1 MTTMTRGWV
10 DSAIAVGECR
20 QAGAIFR
27 VEGGAFARE
36 RSYDNVVLRF
46 EARGARTCGDG
57 GFELANVHAILVDA
71 DGAVIVRRS
80 HDSYRQNVVGATV
93 TWAHEL
99 SDEHLS
105 RAAALVYDVETRL
118 DQRRTLLRG
127 AFGAIDLDREDRQ
140 MWGYTA
146 TEAPTDPLLQ
156 LSLSLSFRR
165 GDIELSMVGETTV
178 IHDGHSTSFEFEVLD
193 EHGQLLASRTTSLSI
208 RSGDGLGFN
217 DTSLRL
223 EKRVQRA
230 AHSFALHGRS
240 DVRGLTRVGPFR
252 MDAWPGA
259 KQIAPT
265 LTMVKPAKA

>member
-10 DSAIAVGECR
+10 DSAVAVGDCK
-20 QAGAIFR
+20 QHGAIFR

-36 RSYDNVVLRF
+36 RSYDNVLLRF

-57 GFELANVHAILVDA
+57 GFELANVYAILVDS

-99 SDEHLS
+99 SDEHLG

-127 AFGAIDLDREDRQ
+127 TLGAIDLDREDRQ
-140 MWGYTA
+140 LWSYTA
-146 TEAPTDPLLQ
+146 TAAPNDPLLQ
-156 LSLSLSFRR
+156 LNLSLSFRR
-165 GDIELSMVGETTV
+165 GDIELNLVGETAV

-193 EHGQLLASRTTSLSI
+193 EHGHLLASRNTSLSI
-208 RSGDGLGFN
+208 RSGDGLGFG
-217 DTSLRL
+217 DTSMRL

-230 AHSFALHGRS
+230 AHSFALHGRTE
-240 DVRGLTRVGPFR
+240 VRGLTRVGPFR
-252 MDAWPGA
+252 MDAWPGQRQA
-259 KQIAPT
+259 TPT
-265 LTMVKPAKA
+265 LSMVKPATA